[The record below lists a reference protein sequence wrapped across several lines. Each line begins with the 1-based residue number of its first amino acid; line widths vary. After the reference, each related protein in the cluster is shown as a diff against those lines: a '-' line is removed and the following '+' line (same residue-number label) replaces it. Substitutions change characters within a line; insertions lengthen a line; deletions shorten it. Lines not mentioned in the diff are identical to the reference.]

1 MGLLFYILQHKKEK
15 VRRHETLTHTFT
27 QRIEDETD
35 HNNNNNDN
43 NNNNNNNNN
52 YNNNNNNNNNN
63 NRHNTTLNLKK
74 KKAWEI
80 LHLSWAVIPGMD
92 RQKILNTH

>member
-52 YNNNNNNNNNN
+52 
-63 NRHNTTLNLKK
+63 NTQHHIEAEKK